1 MSKSFYSLGLMSGTS
16 MDGID
21 VSIIKSDGEVKFN
34 GVLNKYFEYSDDFH
48 KNLLSNRDKINNSE
62 DLRIYTKEL
71 EVLEKEITLFHAKV
85 INEVIKEIDFN
96 IDIIGFHG
104 QTIFHNAD
112 EKISKKL
119 GDGSLL
125 SQLVKKK
132 VVYDFRQND
141 LRNGGQG
148 APLAPIFHKLI
159 SQKIKIDL
167 PICILNLGGIANI
180 TAIESDINST
190 LVSQDIGPGNCLI
203 DEWMRKKTGKKFDKD
218 GLTAKL
224 GKINIAILNQALDNH
239 ESLKYKNILSY
250 DPKDFDI
257 NFLRGLSLEDGA
269 STVTEFTA
277 AVLEDR
283 IVDFISKLSDK
294 SRKVLVC
301 GGGRKNLTLME
312 TIKKKLSKKHT
323 IENIDSYGID
333 GDFIESQAFAYLAI
347 RSFLKLPISF
357 PNTTGCKEPST
368 GGILVE
374 NI

>member
-112 EKISKKL
+112 EKISKQL

-159 SQKIKIDL
+159 SRKIKIDL
-167 PICILNLGGIANI
+167 PICMLNLGGIANI

-190 LVSQDIGPGNCLI
+190 LVSRDIGPGNCLI

>member
-112 EKISKKL
+112 EKISKQL

-159 SQKIKIDL
+159 SRKIKIDL
-167 PICILNLGGIANI
+167 PICMLNLGGIANI

-190 LVSQDIGPGNCLI
+190 LVSRDIGPGNCLI

-218 GLTAKL
+218 GLTAKI

>member
-48 KNLLSNRDKINNSE
+48 KNLISNRDKINNSE

-112 EKISKKL
+112 EKISKQL

-148 APLAPIFHKLI
+148 APLAPLFHKLI

-167 PICILNLGGIANI
+167 PICMLNLGGIANI

-190 LVSQDIGPGNCLI
+190 LVSRDIGPGNCLI

-218 GLTAKL
+218 GLTAKI

-239 ESLKYKNILSY
+239 ESLKHKNILSY

>member
-112 EKISKKL
+112 EKISKQL

-159 SQKIKIDL
+159 SRKIKIDL
-167 PICILNLGGIANI
+167 PICMLNLGGIANI

-190 LVSQDIGPGNCLI
+190 LVSRDIGPGNCLI

-218 GLTAKL
+218 GLTAKI

-312 TIKKKLSKKHT
+312 TIKKKLEKKHT

>member
-48 KNLLSNRDKINNSE
+48 KNLLSHRDKINNSE

-112 EKISKKL
+112 EKISKQL

-159 SQKIKIDL
+159 SQKIEIDL

-190 LVSQDIGPGNCLI
+190 LVSRDIGPGNCLI

-357 PNTTGCKEPST
+357 PKTTGCKEPST

>member
-112 EKISKKL
+112 EKISKQL

-141 LRNGGQG
+141 LINGGQG
-148 APLAPIFHKLI
+148 APLTPIFHKLI
-159 SQKIKIDL
+159 CQKIKIDM

-180 TAIESDINST
+180 TAIESDKNST
-190 LVSQDIGPGNCLI
+190 LISRDIGPGNCLI

-283 IVDFISKLSDK
+283 IVDFLSKLSDK

-301 GGGRKNLTLME
+301 GGGRKNSTLME
-312 TIKKKLSKKHT
+312 TIKKKLAKKHT

>member
-112 EKISKKL
+112 EKISKQL

-167 PICILNLGGIANI
+167 PICMLNLGGIANI

-190 LVSQDIGPGNCLI
+190 LVSRDIGPGNCLI

-283 IVDFISKLSDK
+283 IVDFLSKLSDK

-357 PNTTGCKEPST
+357 PKTTGCKEPTT

>member
-34 GVLNKYFEYSDDFH
+34 GVLNKYFEYSDNFH

-62 DLRIYTKEL
+62 DLRIYAKEL

-112 EKISKKL
+112 EKISKQL

-141 LRNGGQG
+141 LRSGGQG
-148 APLAPIFHKLI
+148 APLTPIFHKLI

-180 TAIESDINST
+180 TAIESDKNST

-203 DEWMRKKTGKKFDKD
+203 DEWMRKKIGKKFDKD

-283 IVDFISKLSDK
+283 IVDFLSKLSDK

-357 PNTTGCKEPST
+357 PKTTGCKEPTT

>member
-1 MSKSFYSLGLMSGTS
+1 

-112 EKISKKL
+112 EKISKQL

-159 SQKIKIDL
+159 SRKIKIDL
-167 PICILNLGGIANI
+167 PICMLNLGGIANI

-190 LVSQDIGPGNCLI
+190 LVSRDIGPGNCLI

>member
-112 EKISKKL
+112 EKISKQL

-167 PICILNLGGIANI
+167 PICMLNLGGIANI

-190 LVSQDIGPGNCLI
+190 LVSRDIGPGNCLI

>member
-48 KNLLSNRDKINNSE
+48 KNLLSKRDKINNSE

-112 EKISKKL
+112 EKISKQL

-159 SQKIKIDL
+159 SRKIKIDL
-167 PICILNLGGIANI
+167 PICMLNLGGIANI

-190 LVSQDIGPGNCLI
+190 LVSRDIGPGNCLI

-347 RSFLKLPISF
+347 RSFLKLPITF
-357 PNTTGCKEPST
+357 PKTTGCKEPST

>member
-48 KNLLSNRDKINNSE
+48 KNLLSKRDKINNSE
-62 DLRIYTKEL
+62 NLRIYTKEL

-112 EKISKKL
+112 QKISKQL

-148 APLAPIFHKLI
+148 APLAPLFHKLI

-180 TAIESDINST
+180 TAIESGKNST
-190 LVSQDIGPGNCLI
+190 LVSCDIGPGNCLI

-239 ESLKYKNILSY
+239 ESLKHKNILSY

>member
-71 EVLEKEITLFHAKV
+71 EVLEKEITLFHVKV

-112 EKISKKL
+112 EKISKQL

-167 PICILNLGGIANI
+167 PICMLNLGGIANI
-180 TAIESDINST
+180 TAIESDKNST
-190 LVSQDIGPGNCLI
+190 LVSCDIGPGNCLI

>member
-48 KNLLSNRDKINNSE
+48 KNLISNRDKINNSE

-112 EKISKKL
+112 EKISKQL

-167 PICILNLGGIANI
+167 PICMLNLGGIANI

-190 LVSQDIGPGNCLI
+190 LVSRDIGPGNCLI

-218 GLTAKL
+218 GLTAKI

>member
-34 GVLNKYFEYSDDFH
+34 GVLNRYFEYSDDFH

-112 EKISKKL
+112 EKISKQL

-167 PICILNLGGIANI
+167 PICMLNLGGIANI
-180 TAIESDINST
+180 TAIESGKNST
-190 LVSQDIGPGNCLI
+190 LVSCDIGPGNCLI

-312 TIKKKLSKKHT
+312 TIKKKLEKKHT

>member
-34 GVLNKYFEYSDDFH
+34 GVLNKYFEYSHDFH
-48 KNLLSNRDKINNSE
+48 KNLISNRDKINNSE

-112 EKISKKL
+112 EKISKQL

-167 PICILNLGGIANI
+167 PICMLNLGGIANI

-190 LVSQDIGPGNCLI
+190 LVSRDIGPGNCLI

>member
-1 MSKSFYSLGLMSGTS
+1 MKKIYSSLGLMSGTS

-48 KNLLSNRDKINNSE
+48 KNLISNRDKINNSE

-112 EKISKKL
+112 EKISKQL

-167 PICILNLGGIANI
+167 PICMLNLGGIANI

-190 LVSQDIGPGNCLI
+190 LVSRDIGPGNCLI

-218 GLTAKL
+218 GLTAKI

>member
-62 DLRIYTKEL
+62 DLKIYTKEL

-112 EKISKKL
+112 EKISKQL

-167 PICILNLGGIANI
+167 PICMLNLGGIANI

-190 LVSQDIGPGNCLI
+190 LVSRDIGPGNCLI

-283 IVDFISKLSDK
+283 IVDFLSKLSDK

-301 GGGRKNLTLME
+301 GGGRKNSTLME
-312 TIKKKLSKKHT
+312 TIKKKLAKKHT

-357 PNTTGCKEPST
+357 PKTTGCKEPTT

>member
-48 KNLLSNRDKINNSE
+48 KNLISNRDKINNSE

-112 EKISKKL
+112 EKISKQL

-167 PICILNLGGIANI
+167 PICMLNLGGIANI

-190 LVSQDIGPGNCLI
+190 LVSRDIGPGNCLI

-218 GLTAKL
+218 GLTAKI

-239 ESLKYKNILSY
+239 ESLKHKNILSY

>member
-112 EKISKKL
+112 EKISKQL

-167 PICILNLGGIANI
+167 PICMLNLGGIANI

-190 LVSQDIGPGNCLI
+190 LVSRDIGPGNCLI
-203 DEWMRKKTGKKFDKD
+203 DEWMRRKTGKKFDKD

-283 IVDFISKLSDK
+283 ILDFISKLSDK

>member
-48 KNLLSNRDKINNSE
+48 KNLLSKRDKINNSE

-112 EKISKKL
+112 EKISKQL

-167 PICILNLGGIANI
+167 PICMLNLGGIANI

-190 LVSQDIGPGNCLI
+190 LVSRDIGPGNCLI